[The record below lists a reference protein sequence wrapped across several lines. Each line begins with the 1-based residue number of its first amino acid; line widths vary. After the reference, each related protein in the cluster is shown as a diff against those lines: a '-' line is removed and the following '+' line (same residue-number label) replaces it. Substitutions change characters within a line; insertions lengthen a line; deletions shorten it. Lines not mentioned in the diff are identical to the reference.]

1 MEDDQ
6 KLWNLDCPNIYGTGW
21 PQMPNRFFGQ
31 NLGEMVP
38 PNSARFPAKYE
49 VPIKRQ
55 SPYKYKVMLVGS

>member
-1 MEDDQ
+1 M
-6 KLWNLDCPNIYGTGW
+6 LIYGTGW